1 MRFCKGLLAL
11 LETFRPLHSDEASLS
26 SRAGLAARTA
36 AGAESRVGGGGGG
49 LGAEGI
55 VSAENSVGVSRETL
69 HWRYGTAFGFETREN
84 RRGRGREMLVLST
97 PANIFEKVALS
108 HGMQRSVKIDRI
120 EYFMDQLVNSL
131 RALPRT
137 ISVGISKEWGKG
149 YLSMLALGHGD
160 EAHKEALKKMG
171 EILRLRDI
179 VNLRGSLETPDVYWD
194 LPELEGMYELISG
207 EFELSRRVSLLNLK
221 LDYTQELVEAR
232 RIQLK
237 DRRSTM
243 LTNWII
249 GNSFSKVLYVMTLYK
264 GKTRGQ

>member
-1 MRFCKGLLAL
+1 
-11 LETFRPLHSDEASLS
+11 
-26 SRAGLAARTA
+26 
-36 AGAESRVGGGGGG
+36 

-149 YLSMLALGHGD
+149 YLSMLA
-160 EAHKEALKKMG
+160 
-171 EILRLRDI
+171 
-179 VNLRGSLETPDVYWD
+179 RGQKSAY
-194 LPELEGMYELISG
+194 
-207 EFELSRRVSLLNLK
+207 SRSLLPL
-221 LDYTQELVEAR
+221 E
-232 RIQLK
+232 
-237 DRRSTM
+237 
-243 LTNWII
+243 
-249 GNSFSKVLYVMTLYK
+249 
-264 GKTRGQ
+264 